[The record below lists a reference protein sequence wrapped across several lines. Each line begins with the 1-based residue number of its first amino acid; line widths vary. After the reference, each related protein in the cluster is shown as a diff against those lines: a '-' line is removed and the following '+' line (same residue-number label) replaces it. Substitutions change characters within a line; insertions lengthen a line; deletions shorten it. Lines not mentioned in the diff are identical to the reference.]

1 MAETLIIR
9 CSLKSPRVA
18 YLVAFV
24 GLVAVGLV
32 VAFVLGGFAE
42 RGIGQI
48 LLVCSC
54 WCC

>member
-18 YLVAFV
+18 YLVAF
-24 GLVAVGLV
+24 VGLV